1 MMDPGTE
8 SAKLDDFVSKSDELA
23 EWLNQHAY
31 DFRLRNEPRFRLTVS
46 CFYVALE
53 HHKSIVLL
61 ASRQYY
67 ASAFALVRIL
77 VEAYVMGQ
85 WIRSSASPT
94 NLDSLVKEMAWE
106 I

>member
-8 SAKLDDFVSKSDELA
+8 SAKLFVSKSDELA

-31 DFRLRNEPRFRLTVS
+31 DFRLRNEPRFRLAAS

-61 ASRQYY
+61 ASRHTMPLPLHLF
-67 ASAFALVRIL
+67 AF
-77 VEAYVMGQ
+77 
-85 WIRSSASPT
+85 W
-94 NLDSLVKEMAWE
+94 
-106 I
+106 